1 MAVDVIGREQE
12 LASIEAFLD
21 SVREGPRALALSGE
35 PGIGKTVL
43 WEVGVREAERRFPH
57 VLSHRSAEAEA
68 MLAFAGLF
76 DLLAPVLDE
85 VAPSLA
91 PPRRRALEV
100 ALLLVEPGSEASDP
114 RAIGLAVLNALQLL
128 AEQGEVMIAL
138 DDLQWLDSSSAAALQ
153 IALRR
158 LREEPVGLLATVR
171 GRHDAAHSHGLGR
184 VFPEDRSR
192 SLAVG
197 PLGLGMLHHL
207 LRDRFALE
215 LTRPELARVQE
226 ASEGNP
232 FLALEL
238 GRELVRTGTRPKAGT
253 ALPVPASLHELLDG
267 RLARLPP
274 ETLDVLVFGAALTR
288 PTVELVTTAYGSEGD
303 VVEALDAAVREGVV
317 ELDDS
322 RLWFAHPLLASI
334 CYEQAP
340 VSKRR
345 AVHLALAEAV
355 DDIEE
360 RAHHLA
366 LAADGPDATIATG
379 LDEAAERAAA
389 RGASAAA
396 AELSELAARLTPPED
411 AGSSR
416 ERRFRAVRSH
426 RLSGDLERAVS
437 ILNELL
443 AEVSAGPERADVLF
457 ALASTQRADPA
468 TPIRLC
474 SEALADAEGDDARLA
489 RILACR
495 SWNRL
500 LQTDVDGALVDG
512 RLAFEYAERVDDPE
526 LLVAVIANLG
536 RAELWAADVTPGLL
550 EQGDEIERRLRI
562 APDWF
567 DSASGV
573 LARRL
578 LHLGEH
584 ERVRELAGEL
594 DAHAAARGDEIT
606 PMRLGWIRG
615 TLEWLA
621 GRWQLAA
628 EQASAGWE
636 LAEQTQSQDGRAWL
650 GRIKTLIAVDL
661 GLVDEA
667 RASAEE
673 GLALARGMSDEF
685 FVVLSSGLLGRLELA
700 LGNIK
705 AAKDHLG
712 DGPAR
717 LIAWGLKDPTLT
729 IWADA
734 IESLIAGDDPERARS
749 YLEHY
754 EAGAAQLGSPWAIAA
769 AARCRG
775 LLAAREG
782 DLELAFGAF
791 ERSLAELGNVTFPLE
806 RGRTLLGL
814 GVVRRQGQQR
824 TAARAALEQALAI
837 FEELGARLWAEK
849 ARTELRRISGRRP
862 ADDELTESE
871 FRVASLA
878 AEGRSNKEI
887 AAELFMGVSTVE
899 AHLSRVYRKLGIRSR
914 ASLADRLR
922 AVADDG
928 ARAAAE
934 PAQS

>member
-1 MAVDVIGREQE
+1 
-12 LASIEAFLD
+12 
-21 SVREGPRALALSGE
+21 
-35 PGIGKTVL
+35 
-43 WEVGVREAERRFPH
+43 
-57 VLSHRSAEAEA
+57 

-76 DLLAPVLDE
+76 DLFAPFLDE
-85 VAPSLA
+85 VAPLLA

-114 RAIGLAVLNALQLL
+114 RAIGLAVLDVLQLL
-128 AEQGEVMIAL
+128 AEQGEVLIAL
-138 DDLQWLDSSSAAALQ
+138 DDLQWLDSSSAAVLQ

-158 LREEPVGLLATVR
+158 LRQEPVGLLATVR
-171 GRHDAAHSHGLGR
+171 EPHDAPSSLGLEQ
-184 VFPEDRSR
+184 VFPEERSSR
-192 SLAVG
+192 IAVG
-197 PLGLGMLHHL
+197 PLSLGMLHHL
-207 LRDRFALE
+207 LRDRFGLE
-215 LTRPELARVQE
+215 LTRPELARVKE
-226 ASEGNP
+226 VSEGNP

-238 GRELVRTGTRPKAGT
+238 GRELVRTGTRPKAGLP
-253 ALPVPASLHELLDG
+253 LPVPASLHELLGG
-267 RLARLPP
+267 RLARLPA

-288 PTVELVTTAYGSEGD
+288 PTVELVTTAYGDE
-303 VVEALDAAVREGVV
+303 VAVEEALEAAVGEGVV

-322 RLWFAHPLLASI
+322 RLRFAHPLLASI
-334 CYEQAP
+334 CYEQAA

-345 AVHLALAEAV
+345 AVHRALAEAV
-355 DDIEE
+355 DDVEE

-366 LAADGPDATIATG
+366 LAADAPDATVATS

-389 RGASAAA
+389 RGANAAA
-396 AELSELAARLTPPED
+396 AELSELAARLTPPGD

-416 ERRFRAVRSH
+416 ERRSRAVRFH

-443 AEVSAGPERADVLF
+443 AEVPAGLERADVLF
-457 ALASTQRADPA
+457 ALASTQRADAA

-495 SWNRL
+495 SWHRL
-500 LQTDVDGALVDG
+500 LQTNVDGALADG
-512 RLAFEYAERVDDPE
+512 RLALEFAERVNDPE

-536 RAELWAADVTPGLL
+536 RAELWAAEVTPGLL
-550 EQGDEIERRLRI
+550 ERGDEIERRLRL

-567 DSASGV
+567 DSASGI

-578 LHLGEH
+578 LHLGELD
-584 ERVRELAGEL
+584 RARELIREL
-594 DAHAAARGDEIT
+594 DAHAAARGDEVT

-615 TLEWLA
+615 MLEWLA

-628 EQASAGWE
+628 EQANVGWE

-650 GRIKTLIAVDL
+650 GRIKTLIAIDL

-673 GLALARGMSDEF
+673 GLTLARGLSDEF
-685 FVVLSSGLLGRLELA
+685 FVVLSYGLLGRLELA
-700 LGNIK
+700 LGNLQ
-705 AAKDHLG
+705 AANDYLG
-712 DGPAR
+712 EGPAR
-717 LIAWGLKDPTLT
+717 LLAWGLKDPTLT

-734 IESLIAGDDPERARS
+734 VESLIAGDESERARS

-754 EAGAAQLGSPWAIAA
+754 EAGALQLGSPWAIAG

-775 LLAAREG
+775 LLAARDGDFEG
-782 DLELAFGAF
+782 AFAAF
-791 ERSLAELGNVTFPLE
+791 ERSLAELAGVTFPLE
-806 RGRTLLGL
+806 RGRTLLCL
-814 GVVRRQGQQR
+814 GVVRRQAQQR
-824 TAARAALEQALAI
+824 TAARAALEQALAT

-849 ARTELRRISGRRP
+849 AQTELRRISGRRP
-862 ADDELTESE
+862 AEDELTESE
-871 FRVASLA
+871 HRVASLA

-922 AVADDG
+922 VEADK
-928 ARAAAE
+928 AAQA
-934 PAQS
+934 